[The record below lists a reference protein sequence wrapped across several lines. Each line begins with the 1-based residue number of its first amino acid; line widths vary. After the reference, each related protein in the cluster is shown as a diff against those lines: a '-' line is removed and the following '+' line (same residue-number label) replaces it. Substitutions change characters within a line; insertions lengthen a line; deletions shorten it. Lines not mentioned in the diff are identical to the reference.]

1 MATVIIPT
9 PLRKFTNNTAR
20 LQVSPGTIH
29 STFRELT
36 QNFPDL
42 KKHLLDEDGNIRS
55 YVNIFIG
62 NDDIRDLQQ
71 ADTAVKEDAVIS
83 IVPAIAG
90 GSPETHG
97 APRPN
102 ESASTDS
109 HSSTTSAGTPSSAAP
124 SGTPGPSP
132 TASAGAPFSKEEL
145 ARYNR
150 HIIIPGFGMEAQL
163 KLKAAK
169 VLVIGSG
176 GLGSPVLLY
185 LAAAGVGTIGIV
197 DFDVVDDSNLQRQ
210 VLFGVDAI
218 GKPKVEA
225 ARRRLESLNPY
236 IKLHVYNT
244 HLNSQNALEILKDYD
259 VIADGTD
266 NFPTRYLVNDASV
279 LLGKPNVY
287 ASIFQF
293 EGQVS
298 VFNYRNAH
306 GELGPNYRD
315 LYPTP
320 PPPGLV
326 PSCAEGGVLGVLPGI
341 IGSLQALEVIKVITG
356 VGDTLSGRFYIF
368 DALNFESRTFT
379 IRRRKDN
386 PVNGENP
393 TITALIDYEQFCG
406 MRAVEE
412 RHLKEIT
419 AKELYDWQVRGEKF
433 QLIDVRE
440 PHEYDIV
447 NIGAELI
454 PLGSVTDN
462 SNKIDRDIPVVLH
475 CKVGGRSAKAIR
487 ELEEKFGFTN
497 LYNLKGGILAYIDEV
512 QPELTKY

>member
-20 LQVSPGTIH
+20 LQVSAGTIKD
-29 STFRELT
+29 TVQELT
-36 QNFPDL
+36 VNFPDL
-42 KKHLLDEDGNIRS
+42 KKHLLDDGGNIRS
-55 YVNIFIG
+55 YVNIFVG

-71 ADTAVKEDAVIS
+71 EKTAVKEDAVIS

-90 GSPETHG
+90 GSPD
-97 APRPN
+97 
-102 ESASTDS
+102 AS
-109 HSSTTSAGTPSSAAP
+109 
-124 SGTPGPSP
+124 
-132 TASAGAPFSKEEL
+132 PFTKEEL

-150 HIIIPGFGMEAQL
+150 HIIIPGFGMEAQQ

-218 GKPKVEA
+218 GQPKVEA
-225 ARRRLESLNPY
+225 AKRRLEALNPY
-236 IKLHVYNT
+236 IQLNLHNT
-244 HLNSQNALEILKDYD
+244 HINSHNALDIIKDYD

-298 VFNYRNAH
+298 VFNYRDAQ
-306 GELGPNYRD
+306 GKLGPNYRD

-379 IRRRKDN
+379 IKAREDN
-386 PVNGENP
+386 PLTGKNP

-412 RHLKEIT
+412 KSLKEIT
-419 AKELYDWQVRGEKF
+419 AKELYDLQVKGEPF

-454 PLGSVTDN
+454 PLATVADN
-462 SNKIDRDIPVVLH
+462 SDRFDRDKKVIVH
-475 CKVGGRSAKAIR
+475 CKMGGRSAKAIR

>member
-20 LQVSPGTIH
+20 LQVNAGTIH
-29 STFRELT
+29 DTVKELT
-36 QNFPDL
+36 LNFPDL
-42 KKHLLDEDGNIRS
+42 KKHLLDESGNIRS

-71 ADTAVKEDAVIS
+71 EKTTVKEDAVIS

-90 GSPETHG
+90 GSP
-97 APRPN
+97 
-102 ESASTDS
+102 D
-109 HSSTTSAGTPSSAAP
+109 TP
-124 SGTPGPSP
+124 PSP
-132 TASAGAPFSKEEL
+132 FTREEL

-150 HIIIPGFGMEAQL
+150 HIIIPGFGMEAQQR
-163 KLKAAK
+163 LKAAK

-210 VLFGVDAI
+210 VLFGVDEI

-225 ARRRLESLNPY
+225 AKRRLEALNPY
-236 IKLHVYNT
+236 IRLHLHNT
-244 HLNSQNALEILKDYD
+244 HINSQNALDIIRDYD
-259 VIADGTD
+259 VVADGTD

-279 LLGKPNVY
+279 LLGKPNIY

-298 VFNYRNAH
+298 VFNYRDSQ
-306 GELGPNYRD
+306 GKLGPNYRD

-356 VGDTLSGRFYIF
+356 VGETLSGRFYIF

-379 IRRRKDN
+379 IRAREDN
-386 PVNGENP
+386 PLNGKNP

-412 RHLKEIT
+412 KPLKEIT
-419 AKELYDWQVRGEKF
+419 AKELYDLQVKGDPF

-454 PLGSVTDN
+454 PLATVADN
-462 SNKIDRDIPVVLH
+462 SDRIDRDKKVIVH
-475 CKVGGRSAKAIR
+475 CKMGGRSAKAIR

>member
-1 MATVIIPT
+1 MATIIIPT

-20 LQVSPGTIH
+20 LQVKSGTIED
-29 STFRELT
+29 TFRELT
-36 QNFPDL
+36 LNFPDL
-42 KKHLLDEDGNIRS
+42 RRHLFDEQGKIRG

-71 ADTAVKEDAVIS
+71 EHTAVKDDAVVS

-90 GSPETHG
+90 GSPE
-97 APRPN
+97 
-102 ESASTDS
+102 ED
-109 HSSTTSAGTPSSAAP
+109 SSARGGDKPA
-124 SGTPGPSP
+124 
-132 TASAGAPFSKEEL
+132 AVFSKEEL

-150 HIIIPGFGMEAQL
+150 HIIIPGFGMEAQQ
-163 KLKAAK
+163 KLKTAK

-210 VLFGVDAI
+210 VLFGVDEI

-225 ARRRLESLNPY
+225 ARRRLEALNPY
-236 IKLHVYNT
+236 IRIILHQT
-244 HLNSQNALEILKDYD
+244 HLNSQNALEILRDYD

-298 VFNYRNAH
+298 VFNYTDRQ
-306 GELGPNYRD
+306 GQLGPNYRD

-356 VGDTLSGRFYIF
+356 VGETLSGRFYMF
-368 DALNFESRTFT
+368 DALGFESRTFT
-379 IRRRKDN
+379 IKRRDDN
-386 PVNGENP
+386 PLNGRRP
-393 TITALIDYEQFCG
+393 TITKLIDYEQFCG

-412 RHLKEIT
+412 KPLKEVT
-419 AKELYDWQVRGEKF
+419 VKELYDWQVKGEPF

-447 NIGAELI
+447 NIGGELI
-454 PLGSVTDN
+454 PLATVAAN
-462 SNKIDRDIPVVLH
+462 SDRIDRDRKVVVH

-487 ELEEKFGFTN
+487 VLEEKFGFTN

-512 QPELTKY
+512 EPELTRY